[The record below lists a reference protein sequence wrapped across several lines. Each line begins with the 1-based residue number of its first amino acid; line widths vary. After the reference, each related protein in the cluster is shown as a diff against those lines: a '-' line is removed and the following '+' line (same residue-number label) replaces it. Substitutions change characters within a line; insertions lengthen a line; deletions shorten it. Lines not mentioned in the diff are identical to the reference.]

1 MYFCNS
7 RKKINFSF
15 LTFVVVLFVF
25 VSTAFSQSES
35 PTYPSDAAATFT
47 VTNLNDS
54 GAGSLRQ
61 AILDAGIVAGDD
73 TINFANGLSGAKT
86 TASINIV
93 IAKNENLVFLPELT

>member
-1 MYFCNS
+1 MYFFNS

-35 PTYPSDAAATFT
+35 PTYPSDVAATFT

-61 AILDAGIVAGDD
+61 AIADANNTSGDD
-73 TINFANGLSGAKT
+73 AIVFQSGLTGTVTLTSGELVINSNITIT
-86 TASINIV
+86 
-93 IAKNENLVFLPELT
+93 